1 MNLPAQQPMRILV
14 VDDHPVV
21 RAGISAMIQASP
33 DMTVVAEASTAEEAL
48 QLFPLHRPDITLMDL
63 RLPKMS
69 GVEAIRAIRQ
79 TEPAAKFVV
88 LTTYEGDEDIRQ
100 ALEAGAKGYVIKGM
114 SREVLLSALRRVYAG
129 GRYLPKPVSEALSSH
144 VPNSQLSAR
153 EREVLSLMATGRSN
167 KEIAALLGITEAT
180 VKGHVSL
187 IFMRMDV
194 TDRTEAVMTGL
205 RRGLIHL

>member
-21 RAGISAMIQASP
+21 RIGISSMIHASP

-48 QLFPLHRPDITLMDL
+48 ELFPLHRPDVTLMDL

-129 GRYLPKPVSEALSSH
+129 GRYLPKPVSEALSSR

-194 TDRTEAVMTGL
+194 TDRTEAVITGL